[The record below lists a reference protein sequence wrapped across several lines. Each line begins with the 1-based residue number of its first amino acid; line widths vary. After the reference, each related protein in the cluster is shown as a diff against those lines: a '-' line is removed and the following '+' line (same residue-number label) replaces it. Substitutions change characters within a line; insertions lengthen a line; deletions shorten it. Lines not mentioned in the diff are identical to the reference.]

1 MTSSSST
8 STVEKQIE
16 ETNVRIVKVAACR
29 RYAISHRDPLAAHHP
44 RDYND
49 AHPELFTPFQ
59 VLLAFGYLIVGF
71 ALSFAVLFHGNDQFR
86 DLWRAVV
93 RTVVMMM
100 GEYEYEEL
108 FSRTE
113 NGRMSFLPVT
123 SRIVFF
129 VFTMLASIV
138 LINLMIGLAVNDIQ
152 GLEKE
157 VQIEFRDRN
166 FSLFL
171 FYTLLRTNNT

>member
-1 MTSSSST
+1 M
-8 STVEKQIE
+8 
-16 ETNVRIVKVAACR
+16 
-29 RYAISHRDPLAAHHP
+29 
-44 RDYND
+44 
-49 AHPELFTPFQ
+49 
-59 VLLAFGYLIVGF
+59 
-71 ALSFAVLFHGNDQFR
+71 SFAVLFHGNDQFYNF
-86 DLWRAVV
+86 WKAIV

-108 FSRTE
+108 FNTKNSKGT
-113 NGRMSFLPVT
+113 FIPVT

-157 VQIEFRDRN
+157 VGYINFEIEPQSHVIQY
-166 FSLFL
+166 SL
-171 FYTLLRTNNT
+171 N

>member
-1 MTSSSST
+1 MCGLWKSRRVDDTHP
-8 STVEKQIE
+8 IE
-16 ETNVRIVKVAACR
+16 I
-29 RYAISHRDPLAAHHP
+29 PLHHP

-49 AHPELFTPFQ
+49 VHPELFISFQ

-86 DLWRAVV
+86 DFWRAVV

-108 FSRTE
+108 FNVE
-113 NGRMSFLPVT
+113 NGRDTFLPVT

-129 VFTMLASIV
+129 AFIMLASIV

-157 VQIEFRDRN
+157 VRIEFGNRN
-166 FSLFL
+166 VSTRLYL
-171 FYTLLRTNNT
+171 EKKIPNWAPNRCTIHRYAIILN